1 MKVEASS
8 SGEDELSLPEGNPAG
23 LKELDIGEREAI
35 LVAVREETSLLLIDE
50 RAGRAV
56 ARELG
61 VTVTGTIG
69 VLGAAAQNGLVDP
82 AEAVRDLRETT
93 FRASSDL
100 YRWLLGK
107 GK

>member
-1 MKVEASS
+1 
-8 SGEDELSLPEGNPAG
+8 
-23 LKELDIGEREAI
+23 
-35 LVAVREETSLLLIDE
+35 
-50 RAGRAV
+50 
-56 ARELG
+56 
-61 VTVTGTIG
+61 